1 MRGQNKERGALQT
14 YDHKLQWKMLPALMG
29 SHMRRIGWMR
39 SLCFFIVTATLCPA
53 AASQVGYP
61 AEFTGKV
68 VAVKDGDTI
77 EVLNDSAAVRVR
89 LAHIDCPESGQPFGK
104 AAKQKTSD
112 LCFGKQAR
120 VVQQDKPDRY
130 GRMIGVVH
138 VGDTCVNMALVEAG
152 MAWHFVKYSQDTL
165 YSIAERKAR
174 FSGTGLWS
182 DPGAISPW
190 EWRRL
195 GRGGQ

>member
-1 MRGQNKERGALQT
+1 MRGL
-14 YDHKLQWKMLPALMG
+14 Y
-29 SHMRRIGWMR
+29 S
-39 SLCFFIVTATLCPA
+39 CVVTAALCPA
-53 AASQVGYP
+53 AASQVTYP
-61 AEFTGKV
+61 PEFTGKV
-68 VAVKDGDTI
+68 VAVKDGDTV
-77 EVLNDSAAVRVR
+77 EVMNDSAAVRVR

-104 AAKQKTSD
+104 AAKQLTSD
-112 LCFGKQAR
+112 LCFGRQAR
-120 VVQQDKPDRY
+120 VVQQDRPDRY

-165 YSIAERKAR
+165 YSRAERTAR
-174 FSGTGLWS
+174 SRGIGLWG
-182 DPGAISPW
+182 DPGAIAPW